1 MYVTCVQCPVDPV
14 QGVGAPVARGTG
26 DCEQHCMAVGN
37 QTGYLETV
45 CALTATPS
53 LQTQHRFLIF

>member
-1 MYVTCVQCPVDPV
+1 MPG
-14 QGVGAPVARGTG
+14 QGVGTPAARVTG

-45 CALTATPS
+45 CALIAKPS
-53 LQTQHRFLIF
+53 LQTQHSFLIF